1 MSIPLCCSS
10 DGRLKRPRHQTTDGA
25 ERLRESLPY
34 GLGSL
39 PLHLDTANAQRL
51 SPRTLGVHPEPRK
64 AIRRALGDPIG
75 QQDIRPLISP
85 GASTAIILD
94 CHLGLT
100 DITEVVDAVSEAFG
114 SREGSDRDVSYIV
127 SSSAGRMAARQF
139 TSEINKCTSLQSDE
153 VLLHNPDREGGHIEV
168 GVSPSVGNRILV
180 DETVVGSDLV
190 VSVGSVIQ
198 DSFAGATGGRM
209 AILPGVSHR
218 QTINRNKS
226 QQGIDGVCPFNLQ
239 TKSCMDMIE
248 ASQMAGLTLSVN
260 LVYDRMGN
268 LASVRAGAPE
278 ESWLQAVEDAKQLA
292 LTAYTEAGDVVIV
305 SAGGYPFDLTL
316 YDAVDS
322 LFAASRV
329 CRRDGVIVL
338 VAECSQGVGPK
349 GFVEGISQSGS
360 QADALLRIQTGYS
373 DGMEKSRYF
382 WRILENHR
390 LVICSRLRRSHV
402 EERLYADAV
411 KDPQEALELAKNYA
425 GIRPKVTVIE
435 CGNMTYP
442 SYVSKEQ

>member
-1 MSIPLCCSS
+1 M
-10 DGRLKRPRHQTTDGA
+10 
-25 ERLRESLPY
+25 
-34 GLGSL
+34 
-39 PLHLDTANAQRL
+39 
-51 SPRTLGVHPEPRK
+51 HPEPK
-64 AIRRALGDPIG
+64 QAICRALRHPIG
-75 QQDIRPLISP
+75 QQDIRRLVSS
-85 GASTAIILD
+85 GKSTAIVLD

-100 DITEVVDAVSEAFG
+100 DITEVVDAVSEAIG
-114 SREGSDRDVSYIV
+114 SQEESDRTVSYVV
-127 SSSAGRMAARQF
+127 SSSAGRMTALQF
-139 TSEINKCTSLQSDE
+139 RREIDECTSLRSDE
-153 VLLHNPDREGGHIEV
+153 VLLHNPDREEGHIEV
-168 GVSPSVGNRILV
+168 GVSPSIGNRILV
-180 DETVVGSDLV
+180 DETVVGSELV

-218 QTINRNKS
+218 QTINRNKT
-226 QQGIDGVCPFNLQ
+226 QQAIDGVSPFNLQ
-239 TKSCMDMIE
+239 TKSCMDMME

-268 LASVRAGAPE
+268 LASVRAGVPE
-278 ESWLQAVEDAKQLA
+278 ESWLQAVDDARQLA
-292 LTAYTEAGDVVIV
+292 LTDFTEAGDVVIV
-305 SAGGYPFDLTL
+305 SPGGFPFDLTL
-316 YDAVDS
+316 YDAVDA

-360 QADALLRIQTGYS
+360 QADALVRIQTGYS

-390 LVICSRLRRSHV
+390 LVICSGLRRSHV

-411 KDPQEALELAKNYA
+411 QDPQEAVELAKNYA